1 MSNRGIV
8 RGRLFMGMVLLIA
21 AIATWATALWM
32 SPHGET
38 SAAGW
43 EQVRTTIVVF
53 VRNSAIGT
61 LVLSALSAWLLFP
74 RRRPN
79 KPVRDRVIAGILA
92 VLVLSSIYELIWL
105 HTSVV
110 H

>member
-53 VRNSAIGT
+53 VRNAAIGT
-61 LVLSALSAWLLFP
+61 LVLGALSGWLLFP

-92 VLVLSSIYELIWL
+92 LLILSSVYQLIWL
-105 HTSVV
+105 HASVGR
-110 H
+110 